1 MEAKFHESINPKNL
15 KISQL
20 KDEIS
25 VLTGKIQT
33 LESNVDDNDAYKR
46 GDTIIIAGDG
56 IPEISEGEICSI
68 VVINQIKEKF
78 NMEI

>member
-15 KISQL
+15 EISQL

-33 LESNVDDNDAYKR
+33 LESNMDDNDAYKL